1 MAKKVDS
8 IDAQTLKELQRL
20 GKVFQRKEK
29 QMLDASKDLQ
39 NLVKKIMDDQQM
51 WDSMEDVLDM
61 IYLIP
66 KGYAQFTLWERYYE
80 LKKTARGERLKSRS
94 LFFYFLVSRRNIVLV
109 VNIGG
114 MII

>member
-39 NLVKKIMDDQQM
+39 NLVKKN
-51 WDSMEDVLDM
+51 
-61 IYLIP
+61 Y
-66 KGYAQFTLWERYYE
+66 G
-80 LKKTARGERLKSRS
+80 
-94 LFFYFLVSRRNIVLV
+94 
-109 VNIGG
+109 
-114 MII
+114 

>member
-8 IDAQTLKELQRL
+8 INAQTLKELQRL

-66 KGYAQFTLWERYYE
+66 KGYAQFTL
-80 LKKTARGERLKSRS
+80 
-94 LFFYFLVSRRNIVLV
+94 
-109 VNIGG
+109 
-114 MII
+114 

>member
-1 MAKKVDS
+1 MAMKVDS
-8 IDAQTLKELQRL
+8 INAQTLKELQRL

-80 LKKTARGERLKSRS
+80 LKKQQEASD
-94 LFFYFLVSRRNIVLV
+94 
-109 VNIGG
+109 
-114 MII
+114 

>member
-8 IDAQTLKELQRL
+8 INAQTLKELQRL

-66 KGYAQFTLWERYYE
+66 KGYSQFT
-80 LKKTARGERLKSRS
+80 
-94 LFFYFLVSRRNIVLV
+94 
-109 VNIGG
+109 
-114 MII
+114 